1 MTCTV
6 SLAAEYG
13 KYDPQ
18 KEEERR
24 IREDTKAAR
33 RITPEEAYLMY
44 KTGKAFLISVDDAP
58 YFKQYR
64 ILGTI
69 NIPWDKFEKG
79 EFKLPKHQPIILYC
93 H

>member
-1 MTCTV
+1 
-6 SLAAEYG
+6 
-13 KYDPQ
+13 
-18 KEEERR
+18 
-24 IREDTKAAR
+24 
-33 RITPEEAYLMY
+33 
-44 KTGKAFLISVDDAP
+44 LISVDDAP